1 MLQSRFCRSV
11 LLSILCLIPLLLQA
25 GCAFQGAT
33 VLEEKTQEMG
43 SIAVVGFIPVLSV
56 NEEPGILRGPIQG
69 AVYMA
74 HPVSQEIA
82 DNLTESVYSKVA
94 EKGYRLIPPGQA
106 RTALAGLHVSNPRLE
121 GVQLY
126 REIGKTLSSD
136 GVLIG
141 YLFRWWEREGKDF
154 AVDRPASVGFDLYL
168 LRSEDGAVVWRGK
181 LDKTQQSFFENLLD
195 AGTFLKSKGKWVKA
209 EALAEMGLNELLEK
223 FPKSIREVEKE

>member
-1 MLQSRFCRSV
+1 V
-11 LLSILCLIPLLLQA
+11 LCLLLLLLHS

-33 VLEEKTQEMG
+33 VLEEKTQEMS
-43 SIAVVGFIPVLSV
+43 SIAVIGFVPVLSA

-74 HPVSQEIA
+74 HPVSEETA
-82 DNLTESVYSKVA
+82 DRLTESVYSKV
-94 EKGYRLIPPGQA
+94 EKKGYRLISPGQA
-106 RTALAGLHVSNPRLE
+106 RTALAGLHKSSPGLE
-121 GVQLY
+121 GVRLY
-126 REIGKTLSSD
+126 SEIGKSLSSD

-209 EALAEMGLNELLEK
+209 EELAEMGLNELMEK
-223 FPKSIREVEKE
+223 FPKSIREAEKE